1 MRNVHIRTP
10 EQPVAATGGRLPLRH
25 GGGAGRPGLAS
36 LWFAAP
42 ALVIYLFVV
51 IWPSLQ
57 GAGLSLTD
65 WDGLSPQK
73 EFVGLDNFAAI
84 FRTPDAAAVIWH
96 TVFIAA
102 ACTVI
107 QNSLG
112 LLLALGVHSR
122 IKSRN
127 ALRVAL
133 FAPVVVTPVATAYLF
148 KYLLAPTGPVNA
160 ALEAVGLGSLVP
172 SWLGDPDVV
181 LWSIVGV
188 VVWQYTGYSMV
199 IFLAGLQGVPSEVI
213 EASCVD
219 GAGPFRRFWHVVR
232 PELAPAITI
241 NVMLTVIGGL
251 KIFDVVWVM
260 TRGGPGTSSDTM
272 STMIYRTAF
281 SFGEFGSAAAM
292 AVLLTVF
299 VALVSSVQYYALSR
313 SGGAR

>member
-1 MRNVHIRTP
+1 M
-10 EQPVAATGGRLPLRH
+10 
-25 GGGAGRPGLAS
+25 
-36 LWFAAP
+36 WFALP
-42 ALVIYLFVV
+42 ALLVYLFVV

-65 WDGLSPQK
+65 WDGLSPEK
-73 EFVGLDNFAAI
+73 EFVGLENFAAI
-84 FRTPDAAAVIWH
+84 FRTPEAAAAIWH

-112 LLLALGVHSR
+112 LLLALGVHAR
-122 IKSRN
+122 IRSRN
-127 ALRVAL
+127 VLRVAL

-148 KYLLAPTGPVNA
+148 KYLLAPAGPVNA
-160 ALEAVGLGSLVP
+160 ALEAVGLGSLAP

-199 IFLAGLQGVPSEVI
+199 IFLAGLQGVSSEVV
-213 EASCVD
+213 EASYVD
-219 GAGPFRRFWHVVR
+219 GAGPFRRFWYVVR
-232 PELAPAITI
+232 PELAPAIMV

-281 SFGEFGSAAAM
+281 SFGEFGSATAM
-292 AVLLTVF
+292 AVLLTAF
-299 VALVSSVQYYALSR
+299 VAVLSSLQYYALSR
-313 SGGAR
+313 GGATT